1 MRKAAKFISAL
12 LAFGLIGSLAA
23 CGNSGS
29 GTATTAAPA
38 ETVTEEAAQDTT
50 AAETTTA
57 ETTTE
62 ETMTEPETEA
72 PYVAQYS
79 KDWQL
84 LTDEESGTN
93 YWKLDA
99 VYVQNP
105 VRGKTTQGPE
115 RGVEGVFDLSE
126 DGYIQHIAIYAPESY
141 MTQTADGAVVNAEG
155 SVKSSTGITYTAAN
169 APVVLY
175 NFSGGYTSSTIKGV
189 NVEFINEGYVYTEIQ
204 TRGKEIIDD
213 NGKYIGQFP
222 ALIVDMKAGIRFLRH
237 CDEELPGDSEAI
249 VSTGHSS
256 GGAVSAML
264 GASGNSQIFD
274 EYLNEIGAYDE
285 SDAVFIAHASAPI
298 TNLSTADASYEWF
311 QTSNP
316 TYFLFNAMAF
326 DREGNDISAIFP
338 VGPAN
343 KYPLGSNMLGGA
355 HEDELSRQ
363 LYDWYVKYV
372 QDLGLDLG
380 DDGRSGDFYEGFI
393 KIYEDALEEYIRR
406 YDELHPD
413 PAAEGYKTLD
423 EYLAGLGEG
432 WFTYDAAT
440 GKVDINDLDT
450 LVKNHIVRKKMCPSL
465 DSYNYKSN
473 ENNAFK
479 DADGN
484 ISHFSGTV
492 YEALKAVRAK
502 YDSDPSSLTGMG
514 GEGTEF
520 TAEDLAYLDTL
531 IDDYSVAGKPEEMHM
546 LEVMSPINYV
556 VGEGEF
562 AAESAA
568 HWRLRIGS
576 EDGDHGAPAAW
587 LIYKA
592 LEKYQPDIDAQIGIA
607 WSLPHVW
614 SELAVQDFFD
624 YVGGIMAQD
633 KGVK

>member
-1 MRKAAKFISAL
+1 MKVTTKIISAL
-12 LAFGLIGSLAA
+12 LALSMIAGLAA
-23 CGNSGS
+23 CGQSS
-29 GTATTAAPA
+29 SEAQTTAPAVETTQAPSEQA
-38 ETVTEEAAQDTT
+38 SESEAVTEEA
-50 AAETTTA
+50 
-57 ETTTE
+57 TE
-62 ETMTEPETEA
+62 EETEMETE

-79 KDWQL
+79 HDWEL

-99 VYVQNP
+99 VYVQSP
-105 VRGKTTQGPE
+105 IKGKTTQGPE
-115 RGVEGVFDLSE
+115 RGVEGVFDISD

-141 MTQTADGAVVNAEG
+141 MTETADGVVINEEG
-155 SVKSSTGITYTAAN
+155 SVASSTGLTYTPAN
-169 APVVLY
+169 APVILY

-189 NVEFINEGYVYTEIQ
+189 NIDFVNEGFVYTEIQ
-204 TRGKEIIDD
+204 TRGKEIMDEA
-213 NGKYIGQFP
+213 GKFIGQFP

-237 CDEELPGDSEAI
+237 CDEELPGDSSAI

-264 GASGNSQIFD
+264 GASGDSPVFE
-274 EYLNEIGAYDE
+274 EYLKEVGAYDE
-285 SDAVFIAHASAPI
+285 SDKVFIAHASAPI
-298 TNLSTADASYEWF
+298 TNLSSADASYEWF
-311 QTSNP
+311 QKSNP

-326 DREGNDISAIFP
+326 DREGNDISQVFP

-343 KYPLGSNMLGGA
+343 QYPLGSNMLGGA
-355 HEDELSRQ
+355 HEDELSAE

-372 QDLGLDLG
+372 QDMGLDLA
-380 DDGRSGDFYEGFI
+380 DDGRGGDFYDGFI
-393 KIYEDALEEYIRR
+393 KIYEASLEEYIQR

-413 PAAEGYKTLD
+413 PAAEGYKTLE

-432 WFTYDAAT
+432 WFTYDEAT
-440 GKVDINDLDT
+440 GKVTISDLDT
-450 LVKNHIVRKKMCPSL
+450 MVQNHIARKKMCPSL

-492 YEALKAVRAK
+492 YEALKAVRDK
-502 YDSDPSSLTGMG
+502 YEKDPASLSGMG
-514 GEGTEF
+514 GAGSEF
-520 TAEDLAYLDTL
+520 TADDLAYLDAL
-531 IDDYSVAGKPEEMHM
+531 IGDYETAGDPDDMHM

-556 VGEGEF
+556 IGADGFEGT
-562 AAESAA
+562 SAD

-607 WSLPHVW
+607 WGFGHVW
-614 SELAVQDFFD
+614 SELTNQDFFD
-624 YVGGIMAQD
+624 YVGGIMKED